1 MGSWDSWRGGVGAA
15 LALAI
20 AAAGSTEAV
29 AQDSGDEVYIPELR
43 SGGRK
48 LVGAGFGIGMFS
60 GNCDECLTKGGL
72 AIEIYG
78 GYQLTER
85 FAVIGH
91 WWSTIHLLPVDTN
104 PGAAGYVSTTASAQV
119 WITPTVYLRGGLGVA
134 SFAVLS
140 RAGNGLDL
148 GPGLILSVG
157 GELGHRPR
165 SGIDLG
171 LTGAGS
177 AVQSS
182 ELGDF
187 YFLSAA
193 ALVSYHRN

>member
-1 MGSWDSWRGGVGAA
+1 MRGVVGAVVVVV
-15 LALAI
+15 LAGAGPAEVI
-20 AAAGSTEAV
+20 AE
-29 AQDSGDEVYIPELR
+29 DDDEIYVPELR

-48 LVGAGFGIGMFS
+48 IVGAGFGIGMFS
-60 GNCDECLTKGGL
+60 GDCQECLTKGGV
-72 AIEIYG
+72 AVEIYG

-85 FAVIGH
+85 LALLGYL
-91 WWSTIHLLPVDTN
+91 WSTIHVLPVDTN
-104 PGAAGYVSTTASAQV
+104 PGAAGYVSTTAAAQV
-119 WITPTVYLRGGLGVA
+119 WITPTLYLRGGLGVA
-134 SFAVLS
+134 SFAVAS
-140 RAGNGLDL
+140 RLGNGLDL

-157 GELGHRPR
+157 GELGHRPG
-165 SGIDLG
+165 SGIDLS

-187 YFLSAA
+187 FFLSAA